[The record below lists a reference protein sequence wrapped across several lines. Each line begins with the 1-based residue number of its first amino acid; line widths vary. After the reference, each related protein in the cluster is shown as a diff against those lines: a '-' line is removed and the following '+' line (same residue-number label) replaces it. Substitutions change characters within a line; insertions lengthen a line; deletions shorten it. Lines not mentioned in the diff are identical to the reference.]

1 MPADYE
7 SAARA
12 LSLSPHPPS
21 SPSNVHPDARPPWIR
36 NIGGNSS
43 SSSRSAGR
51 RHSLARFGRG
61 HSATR
66 RTTALSGVNR
76 TIRSAHKAA
85 NRLWSMFLS
94 LTPIQRVAVVVLL
107 LVINVLGLLF
117 LIYSHAIFKWL
128 APISQK
134 WRALPGGWLIIW
146 AFTFLTAF
154 PPMIGYSTAVS
165 VSGFVF
171 GFPLG
176 YPIVATATV
185 AGSLTAFYTSRG
197 IFSGYVHRLVGQD
210 HRFIAL
216 GQVLRK
222 DGIGML
228 TAVRFCPLPYSLSN
242 GFLSTIPSIKPWAFA
257 ASTALASPKLLVHV
271 FIGSRLAL
279 IAEKGDEMTAG
290 GKAINYISMILGG
303 AVGLVVGWL
312 IYQRTMARAAELALE
327 QAETEGGLVPGRDPA
342 PDYSDVEAGLVD
354 PEDVAALMD
363 DDDIS
368 LWAREADEDT
378 EYHDD
383 DVNEAYGQ
391 RNGEA
396 RVKVRRDDN
405 NYEDDD
411 ESNKFKDSK

>member
-12 LSLSPHPPS
+12 LSLSPNPPS
-21 SPSNVHPDARPPWIR
+21 SPSEAHADVRPPWIR

-43 SSSRSAGR
+43 SSRTTTTRRMSA
-51 RHSLARFGRG
+51 ARFGRG
-61 HSATR
+61 GQSGSR

-76 TIRSAHKAA
+76 AVRSAVKAG
-85 NRLWSMFLS
+85 NRLWSMYLGLS
-94 LTPIQRVAVVVLL
+94 PVQRVAVAAFL
-107 LVINVLGLLF
+107 LVVNVLGLLF

-128 APISQK
+128 APVSQK
-134 WRALPGGWLIIW
+134 WRALPFGWLIIW
-146 AFTFLTAF
+146 AFTFMTAF
-154 PPMIGYSTAVS
+154 PPMIGYSTAIS
-165 VSGFVF
+165 VSGFVY

-197 IFSGYVHRLVGQD
+197 IFSGYVHKLVGQD

-242 GFLSTIPSIKPWAFA
+242 GFLSTIPSIKPWMFA
-257 ASTALASPKLLVHV
+257 VSTALASPKLLVHV

-303 AVGLVVGWL
+303 LVGLVVGWL

-327 QAETEGGLVPGRDPA
+327 QAETEGGVVPGQDA
-342 PDYSDVEAGLVD
+342 PDYSDIEAGLVD

-368 LWAREADEDT
+368 LWAREADGEGG
-378 EYHDD
+378 YHDD
-383 DVNEAYGQ
+383 DYDENEGGGQKFGREGPVNPF
-391 RNGEA
+391 
-396 RVKVRRDDN
+396 
-405 NYEDDD
+405 DD
-411 ESNKFKDSK
+411 EHNGKGGGFKDSD

>member
-1 MPADYE
+1 MPADYV

-12 LSLSPHPPS
+12 LSLSPNPPS
-21 SPSNVHPDARPPWIR
+21 SPSEAHADVRPPWIR
-36 NIGGNSS
+36 NIGGTS
-43 SSSRSAGR
+43 GR
-51 RHSLARFGRG
+51 RLSANRFGSRP
-61 HSATR
+61 SQSR
-66 RTTALSGVNR
+66 RTTALSGLNR
-76 TIRSAHKAA
+76 AAVSAVKAG
-85 NRLWSMFLS
+85 NRLWGMYLALS
-94 LTPIQRVAVVVLL
+94 PVQRVAVAACLLALNVLIIVLL
-107 LVINVLGLLF
+107 V
-117 LIYSHAIFKWL
+117 YSHAIFQWL
-128 APISQK
+128 GPVSEK

-154 PPMIGYSTAVS
+154 PPMIGYSSAITI
-165 VSGFVF
+165 SGFVY

-222 DGIGML
+222 DGLGML

-242 GFLSTIPSIKPWAFA
+242 GFLSTIPTIKPWVFA

-290 GKAINYISMILGG
+290 GKAINYISMVFGG
-303 AVGLVVGWL
+303 VVGLAVGWV

-327 QAETEGGLVPGRDPA
+327 EAEESGLVPGRDNA

-363 DDDIS
+363 EDDIS
-368 LWAREADEDT
+368 LWAREADEEGGYRDYDDT
-378 EYHDD
+378 NEQQHEATDDTTRTTQKGAAETFHDEYD
-383 DVNEAYGQ
+383 G
-391 RNGEA
+391 NG
-396 RVKVRRDDN
+396 N
-405 NYEDDD
+405 G
-411 ESNKFKDSK
+411 FKDSD

>member
-7 SAARA
+7 SAVRA
-12 LSLSPHPPS
+12 LSLSPNPPS
-21 SPSNVHPDARPPWIR
+21 SPSEAHADARPPWVR
-36 NIGGNSS
+36 NIGGTSTTTITS
-43 SSSRSAGR
+43 GGR
-51 RHSLARFGRG
+51 RTSAARFGRQ
-61 HSATR
+61 SSTSR
-66 RTTALSGVNR
+66 RTTALSGLNR
-76 TIRSAHKAA
+76 GMRSAVKAG
-85 NRLWSMFLS
+85 NRLWNMYIGLS
-94 LTPIQRVAVVVLL
+94 PVQRVAVAAFLLVVNVLIVLL
-107 LVINVLGLLF
+107 LV
-117 LIYSHAIFKWL
+117 YSHAIFKWL
-128 APISQK
+128 GPVSQK

-154 PPMIGYSTAVS
+154 PPMIGYSTAIS
-165 VSGFVF
+165 ISGFVY

-222 DGIGML
+222 DGLGML

-279 IAEKGDEMTAG
+279 IAENGDEMTAG
-290 GKAINYISMILGG
+290 GKAINYISMVFGG
-303 AVGLVVGWL
+303 VVGLVVGWL

-327 QAETEGGLVPGRDPA
+327 EAEASGLVPGHDDA

-368 LWAREADEDT
+368 LWTREADEDGG
-378 EYHDD
+378 YRDD
-383 DVNEAYGQ
+383 D
-391 RNGEA
+391 
-396 RVKVRRDDN
+396 DDN
-405 NYEDDD
+405 EHEANGGGRTNQKVAAEPFHD
-411 ESNKFKDSK
+411 EHDGKGNGFKDSD

>member
-12 LSLSPHPPS
+12 LSLSPNPS
-21 SPSNVHPDARPPWIR
+21 SPSNGHADIRPPWSTR
-36 NIGGNSS
+36 RSS
-43 SSSRSAGR
+43 GSGR
-51 RHSLARFGRG
+51 RLSNARFARG
-61 HSATR
+61 HSR
-66 RTTALSGVNR
+66 RTTVLSGINR
-76 TIRSAHKAA
+76 AARSAVQAG
-85 NRLWSMFLS
+85 NRLWAMYIALP
-94 LTPIQRVAVVVLL
+94 LGQRIAVGVFL
-107 LVINVLGLLF
+107 LVVNVLGLLF
-117 LIYSHAIFKWL
+117 LIYSHSIFKWL

-154 PPMIGYSTAVS
+154 PPMIGYSTAIS
-165 VSGFVF
+165 VSGFVY

-210 HRFIAL
+210 HRFVAL

-222 DGIGML
+222 DGIKML

-257 ASTALASPKLLVHV
+257 VSTALASPKLLVHV

-279 IAEKGDEMTAG
+279 IAEKGDEMSAG

-303 AVGLVVGWL
+303 AVGLLVGWV

-327 QAETEGGLVPGRDPA
+327 QAESEGALVPGREPA
-342 PDYSDVEAGLVD
+342 PDYSDIEAGLVD

-368 LWAREADEDT
+368 LWAREAIDEDET
-378 EYHDD
+378 AEGYHDD
-383 DVNEAYGQ
+383 A
-391 RNGEA
+391 
-396 RVKVRRDDN
+396 
-405 NYEDDD
+405 DDD
-411 ESNKFKDSK
+411 DAGNVKGSDREESAKGRPDDGHDGQGNGYKDSL

>member
-21 SPSNVHPDARPPWIR
+21 SPFSNQPDNRPPWIR
-36 NIGGNSS
+36 GLGSDSS
-43 SSSRSAGR
+43 ARPSARRLSS
-51 RHSLARFGRG
+51 ARFGRG
-61 HSATR
+61 SSSTK
-66 RTTALSGVNR
+66 RTTVLSGLNRAVRSAYQAGNRIWGMYLALS
-76 TIRSAHKAA
+76 
-85 NRLWSMFLS
+85 
-94 LTPIQRVAVVVLL
+94 PIQRIAVAVVLL
-107 LVINVLGLLF
+107 AINVLGLLGI
-117 LIYSHAIFKWL
+117 IYSEAIFKWL
-128 APISQK
+128 APVSKK
-134 WRALPGGWLIIW
+134 WRALPGGWMIIW
-146 AFTFLTAF
+146 AFTFMTAF
-154 PPMIGYSTAVS
+154 PPMIGYSTAIT

-222 DGIGML
+222 DGLGML

-242 GFLSTIPSIKPWAFA
+242 GFLSTIPSIKPLTFA

-290 GKAINYISMILGG
+290 GKAVNYISMVFGG
-303 AVGLVVGWL
+303 VVGLAVGWL

-327 QAETEGGLVPGRDPA
+327 QAEAESGLVPGQNNA
-342 PDYSDVEAGLVD
+342 PDYSDIEAGLVD

-368 LWAREADEDT
+368 MWARETDEDGV
-378 EYHDD
+378 YRD
-383 DVNEAYGQ
+383 DV
-391 RNGEA
+391 
-396 RVKVRRDDN
+396 
-405 NYEDDD
+405 DDD
-411 ESNKFKDSK
+411 ENDDNGTRSNQEGAREPFNDDHDGKGNGFRDTD

>member
-1 MPADYE
+1 MPADFE

-12 LSLSPHPPS
+12 LSLSPNPPS
-21 SPSNVHPDARPPWIR
+21 SPSETYADVRPPWIR
-36 NIGGNSS
+36 NIGGISTTTITSGRSTSS
-43 SSSRSAGR
+43 
-51 RHSLARFGRG
+51 ARFGRQRPV
-61 HSATR
+61 SR
-66 RTTALSGVNR
+66 RTTALASLNR
-76 TIRSAHKAA
+76 TVRYAVKTG
-85 NRLWSMFLS
+85 NRLWDMYLGLS
-94 LTPIQRVAVVVLL
+94 PVQRVAVAAFL
-107 LVINVLGLLF
+107 LVVNVLGILMLV
-117 LIYSHAIFKWL
+117 YSHAIFKWL
-128 APISQK
+128 GPVAQK

-154 PPMIGYSTAVS
+154 PPMIGYSTAIS
-165 VSGFVF
+165 ISGFVY

-222 DGIGML
+222 DGLGML

-279 IAEKGDEMTAG
+279 IAEKGDEMTTG

-303 AVGLVVGWL
+303 IVGLVVGWL

-327 QAETEGGLVPGRDPA
+327 EAEASGLVPGRDDA
-342 PDYSDVEAGLVD
+342 PDYLDVEAGLVD

-368 LWAREADEDT
+368 MWTREADE
-378 EYHDD
+378 ESGYRDD
-383 DVNEAYGQ
+383 D
-391 RNGEA
+391 
-396 RVKVRRDDN
+396 DDN
-405 NYEDDD
+405 ENDANGVRMTNQKTAAEPFHD
-411 ESNKFKDSK
+411 EHGGKQNGVKGSH

>member
-12 LSLSPHPPS
+12 LSLSPNPS
-21 SPSNVHPDARPPWIR
+21 SPSNDRSDIRPPWSSTR
-36 NIGGNSS
+36 SNSRLS
-43 SSSRSAGR
+43 GAP
-51 RHSLARFGRG
+51 FGRG
-61 HSATR
+61 HASSR
-66 RTTALSGVNR
+66 RTTVLSGVNR
-76 TIRSAHKAA
+76 TIRSAYQAG
-85 NRLWSMFLS
+85 NRLWGMYLA
-94 LTPIQRVAVVVLL
+94 LPLVQRIVVAVVLL
-107 LVINVLGLLF
+107 IVNVLGLLF

-128 APISQK
+128 APVSQK

-146 AFTFLTAF
+146 CFTFLTAF
-154 PPMIGYSTAVS
+154 PPMIGYSTAIS
-165 VSGFVF
+165 VSGFVY

-222 DGIGML
+222 DGLKML

-257 ASTALASPKLLVHV
+257 VSTALASPKLLVHV

-279 IAEKGDEMTAG
+279 IAEKGDEMSAG

-303 AVGLVVGWL
+303 TVGLVVGWV
-312 IYQRTMARAAELALE
+312 IYNRTMARAAELALE
-327 QAETEGGLVPGRDPA
+327 QAESEGVVVPGRDPA

-368 LWAREADEDT
+368 LWAREAVDEEDGGLG

-383 DVNEAYGQ
+383 D
-391 RNGEA
+391 
-396 RVKVRRDDN
+396 
-405 NYEDDD
+405 DDD
-411 ESNKFKDSK
+411 EGNGPKGRQEGGKNTHYDEQNRFKDTTN

>member
-1 MPADYE
+1 MPADFE

-12 LSLSPHPPS
+12 LSLSPNPPS
-21 SPSNVHPDARPPWIR
+21 SPSETYADVRPPWIR
-36 NIGGNSS
+36 NIGGISTTTITS
-43 SSSRSAGR
+43 GR
-51 RHSLARFGRG
+51 RTSSARFGRQR
-61 HSATR
+61 SASR
-66 RTTALSGVNR
+66 QATAVESLNR
-76 TIRSAHKAA
+76 TVRYAIRTG
-85 NRLWSMFLS
+85 NRLWDMYLS
-94 LTPIQRVAVVVLL
+94 LSPVQRVAVAAFL
-107 LVINVLGLLF
+107 LVVNVLGILM

-128 APISQK
+128 GPVAQK

-154 PPMIGYSTAVS
+154 PPMIGYSTAIS
-165 VSGFVF
+165 ISGFVY

-197 IFSGYVHRLVGQD
+197 IFSGYVHQLVGQD

-222 DGIGML
+222 DGLGML

-279 IAEKGDEMTAG
+279 IAEKGDEMTTG

-303 AVGLVVGWL
+303 TVGLVVGWL

-327 QAETEGGLVPGRDPA
+327 EAEANGLVPGSDDT
-342 PDYSDVEAGLVD
+342 PDYLDVEAGLVD
-354 PEDVAALMD
+354 PEDVAALMG

-368 LWAREADEDT
+368 LWTREADEESGYRDDDD
-378 EYHDD
+378 ENED
-383 DVNEAYGQ
+383 DVNGIGMKNQNATAEPFHDEHGGKE
-391 RNGEA
+391 NG
-396 RVKVRRDDN
+396 VKG
-405 NYEDDD
+405 
-411 ESNKFKDSK
+411 SH